1 MAKTNG
7 QDSQGLKPVEAALRY
22 HERQESKRLNTVKT
36 ALRWHVCYKQ
46 STNDYTSEFERVE
59 KFGIYDSAV
68 KFANDLSKKEFREH
82 FFGNDYTIPVNMR
95 IVEVGEYEHEVPWES
110 WCALAP
116 SIDEAIKEMDDQPKF
131 KVWYTT
137 SRDWGF
143 EHVAIKYDSF
153 DAAKDAANKL
163 YNENSCYAYALA
175 KCGALKTNIRIEQVG
190 TTSRF
195 LDTSEWLV
203 NTSGIPRDADIPDKY
218 KKEGMFFE
226 VEHSRVPK
234 DGSQLPPNTMFMSDM
249 FDRFDNARNF
259 ARCLLRREQNHP
271 YIREASKKYWFFNIN
286 VFSVENGVRTLLPE
300 EDWQDPYSNGTE
312 ELSTMLEYCSEVAGI
327 KGERDMLNEEVNRL
341 KSELDEAHAEIKRLN
356 QIISASA
363 TMLESQMNAL
373 KRAGLTE
380 D

>member
-1 MAKTNG
+1 M
-7 QDSQGLKPVEAALRY
+7 
-22 HERQESKRLNTVKT
+22 
-36 ALRWHVCYKQ
+36 RWHVCFKQ

-82 FFGNDYTIPVNMR
+82 FFGNDYTIPVNIR
-95 IVEVGEYEHEVPWES
+95 IVEVGEYEYEVPWES

-116 SIDEAIKEMDDQPKF
+116 SIDEAIKEMDVQPKF

-137 SRDWGF
+137 NRAGDF
-143 EHVAIKYDSF
+143 EHGGSEHIAIEYDSF
-153 DAAKDAANKL
+153 ATAKDAANKL
-163 YNENSCYAYALA
+163 YKENSCYTFALA
-175 KCGALKTNIRIEQVG
+175 KYGKLKTNIRIEQVG

-203 NTSGIPRDADIPDKY
+203 NTSGIPKDTDIPDKY

-234 DGSQLPPNTMFMSDM
+234 DGCQLPPNTMFVTDK
-249 FDRFDNARNF
+249 FTRFDNARNF
-259 ARCLLRREQNHP
+259 ARCLLRREPDHP
-271 YIREASKKYWFFNIN
+271 YIREASKNYWFFNIN
-286 VFSVENGVRTLLPE
+286 VFSVENGVRTLLPV

-312 ELSTMLEYCSEVAGI
+312 ELATVLDYCSEVAAI
-327 KGERDMLNEEVNRL
+327 KGERDILKEEVDRL
-341 KSELDEAHAEIKRLN
+341 KTDLDKSHAEIKRLN

-373 KRAGLTE
+373 NGLTE
-380 D
+380 E